1 MINTATYTV
10 DGKEKMFKYE
20 DDPLFLNIITTIE
33 TIANAVVNDGN
44 YRPYLLKY
52 ITELNIVGSL
62 TDVALPESINDCYAF
77 LSETELPKILRTK
90 IPDTYAFIEDSAEE
104 LVNFKKESAIKRTKI
119 DDLLDALLHLIGTLN
134 TEFEGLN
141 MNEVLERMEKV
152 GFLPNMNENEIATAI
167 LNQIAKEE
175 ADSPT
180 KEENN
185 ESALTDSSD
194 KIVEMPNANE

>member
-1 MINTATYTV
+1 MIMTATYTV

-20 DDPLFLNIITTIE
+20 DDPLFINIITAIE

-52 ITELNIVGSL
+52 MTELNIVGSF
-62 TDVALPESINDCYAF
+62 TDIKLPEDINDCYAF
-77 LSETELPKILRTK
+77 LRESDIGSILRTK
-90 IPDTYAFIEDSAEE
+90 MPDTYAFIEDSVEE
-104 LVNFKKESAIKRTKI
+104 LVNFNKESAIKRTKI

-134 TEFEGLN
+134 SEFEGLD
-141 MNEVLERMEKV
+141 MNDVLTRMEKV

-175 ADSPT
+175 
-180 KEENN
+180 KEN
-185 ESALTDSSD
+185 ESAPSDSSD
-194 KIVEMPNANE
+194 KIVEMPKANE

>member
-1 MINTATYTV
+1 MIMSATYTV

-33 TIANAVVNDGN
+33 TIANAVVNDGK

-52 ITELNIVGSL
+52 ITELNIVGSF
-62 TDVALPESINDCYAF
+62 TDVELPESINDCYAF
-77 LSETELPKILRTK
+77 LRETELPKILRTK

-119 DDLLDALLHLIGTLN
+119 DDLLDALLHLISTLN
-134 TEFEGLN
+134 EEFEGMD
-141 MNEVLERMEKV
+141 MNEVLSRMEKI
-152 GFLPNMNENEIATAI
+152 GIKPNMNENEIATAI
-167 LNQIAKEE
+167 LNQLAKEE
-175 ADSPT
+175 AE
-180 KEENN
+180 K
-185 ESALTDSSD
+185 ESAPVDSSD